1 MRNCKL
7 WSLTKKNNGKNFQ
20 KQLKAKD
27 MKSKKQKVS
36 SRLRSFL
43 WFFPTLFFA
52 TILCFAQTID
62 CFRRTVPW
70 FNK

>member
-1 MRNCKL
+1 
-7 WSLTKKNNGKNFQ
+7 
-20 KQLKAKD
+20 

-36 SRLRSFL
+36 SRLKSFL

-62 CFRRTVPW
+62 SFRRTVPW